1 MIEQIRDVPGREFDL
16 AGYLADFWP
25 RLDRTTD
32 VLWKLE
38 RIQDFR
44 EPDDPSWVAMTEG
57 DWGRALRLHDEKLVG
72 LREYQERTK
81 GFARRR
87 LRVVEHPVTP
97 YLQWEMYVLRL
108 RAQAGEQGRVIPA
121 EDVSHLEARQPLPE
135 LLVVGSEALYE
146 VIYDATRTLSG
157 GRRIDDPDVITAC
170 RQELAELY
178 DKAEDL
184 TAYFDREIAPLLPLS
199 PGG

>member
-1 MIEQIRDVPGREFDL
+1 MIEQVRDVPGHEFDL

-25 RLDRTTD
+25 RFDRITD

-44 EPDDPSWVAMTEG
+44 EPDDASWVAMIEG
-57 DWGRALRLHDEKLVG
+57 DWGRALRLHDEKRDG

-81 GFARRR
+81 GFVRRR

-121 EDVSHLEARQPLPE
+121 EDVSYLEAQKPLPE
-135 LLVVGSEALYE
+135 LLILGTESLYE
-146 VIYDATRTLSG
+146 VIYDTTGTLRG
-157 GRRIDDPDVITAC
+157 GRRIDDPDVISAC

-184 TAYFDREIAPLLPLS
+184 TAYFDRVIAPLP
-199 PGG
+199 PPRAGG